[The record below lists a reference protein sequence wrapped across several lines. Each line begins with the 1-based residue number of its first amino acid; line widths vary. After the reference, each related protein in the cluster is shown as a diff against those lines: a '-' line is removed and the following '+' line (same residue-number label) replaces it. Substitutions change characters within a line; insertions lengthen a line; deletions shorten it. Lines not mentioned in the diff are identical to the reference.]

1 MRRHIDAE
9 TPPEPDLQAEE
20 LHRILKVLLP
30 IRKQR
35 LSRSERLQ
43 RAEAAKLVACDHA
56 LSAGEV
62 KLTEHREHYSTASE
76 LVDAQHVGQ
85 TEALNQLRKALNDEQ
100 SRRLAVL
107 QQQHQLVQL
116 DADRQQ
122 QQQQN
127 ENAQRD
133 VTLRQREVEKVEYLL
148 QQHQGNQS

>member
-1 MRRHIDAE
+1 
-9 TPPEPDLQAEE
+9 
-20 LHRILKVLLP
+20 
-30 IRKQR
+30 
-35 LSRSERLQ
+35 
-43 RAEAAKLVACDHA
+43 
-56 LSAGEV
+56 V